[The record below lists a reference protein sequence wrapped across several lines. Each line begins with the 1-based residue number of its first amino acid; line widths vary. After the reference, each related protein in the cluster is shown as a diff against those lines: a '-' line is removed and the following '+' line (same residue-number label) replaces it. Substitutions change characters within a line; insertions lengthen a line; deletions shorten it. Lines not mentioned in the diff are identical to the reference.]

1 MLRTEDS
8 FTSHKA
14 RPTPTQGTLEVGNAP
29 ALGQRDAELIL
40 SFMTVPY
47 LRIPLALSFFA
58 SNDRVHA
65 LQSTQLQDLLDGI
78 LFEGGNF
85 ARCSWGERKR
95 AQPPP
100 MIVPVQSSQLGT
112 AHHLLVNELR
122 HSPDTIMQSVLALT
136 RQAIDLDTSDARSST
151 ASVCSAQSNKA
162 ALNLAQL

>member
-1 MLRTEDS
+1 MLRTEDL

-78 LFEGGNF
+78 LFEGGDF
-85 ARCSWGERKR
+85 ATIIQSLDRKLFTLPAHTVVMPGHGIDTTIGNER
-95 AQPPP
+95 P
-100 MIVPVQSSQLGT
+100 
-112 AHHLLVNELR
+112 HLDEWVER
-122 HSPDTIMQSVLALT
+122 GW
-136 RQAIDLDTSDARSST
+136 
-151 ASVCSAQSNKA
+151 
-162 ALNLAQL
+162 